1 MALAAEKILIV
12 GGGFSGMA
20 AAIQLSKV
28 GATVE
33 LVESDSQWRSYGA
46 GISIAGPT
54 LRAFGE
60 LGILEEFLQRGATT
74 NGIES
79 YSADGR
85 LLVRMPVAPIAGV
98 DVPGIGGVMRPVLSA
113 MLAAATRAAGV
124 EVRLGCSFEALSSS
138 SPVEDEEGVQVDFSD
153 GSYGRY
159 DLVVGADGLNSD
171 VRAAIFPNAPTP
183 QYVGQGAWRAVLPRP
198 PGLTYGKIWHGES
211 LKAGINPVSSKE
223 MYMFVTENKAMN
235 ERVDPDQAPRLL
247 ADLLEAFPAAEV
259 QRMRQQVRDSSLV
272 VYRPLE
278 SLLLPL
284 PWHSG
289 AVVLIG
295 DAVHAT
301 TPHLAMGAGIGM
313 EDSIVL
319 AQELAATD
327 GLSAALERFE
337 QRRWERC
344 RMVVENSGRLCDMEI
359 NGGDM
364 AEYGRIM
371 QDTSRALAG
380 PI

>member
-1 MALAAEKILIV
+1 
-12 GGGFSGMA
+12 MA

-28 GATVE
+28 GAKVE
-33 LVESDSQWRSYGA
+33 LIESDPQWRSYGA

-54 LRAFGE
+54 LRAFAE
-60 LGILEEFLQRGATT
+60 LGILKEFLQQGATV
-74 NGIES
+74 NGMES
-79 YSADGR
+79 YSADGQ
-85 LLVRMPVAPIAGV
+85 LLVRMPAAPVAGV
-98 DVPGIGGVMRPVLSA
+98 DVAGTGGIMRPVLA
-113 MLAAATRAAGV
+113 GIMAAATRASGV
-124 EVRLGCSFEALSSS
+124 EVRLGCSFEALSS
-138 SPVEDEEGVQVDFSD
+138 PDGEGVQVEISD

-198 PGLTYGKIWHGES
+198 PGVECGKMWHADS
-211 LKAGINPVSSKE
+211 LKAGINPVSSEE
-223 MYMFVTENKAMN
+223 MYMFVTENKAVM

-247 ADLLEAFPAAEV
+247 ADMLEAFPAAEV
-259 QRMRQQVRDSSLV
+259 QRMRQQMQDSSQV
-272 VYRPLE
+272 VYRPME
-278 SLLLPL
+278 SMLLPL

-301 TPHLAMGAGIGM
+301 TPHLAMGAGIGI

-327 GLSAALERFE
+327 GLAEALERFE

-344 RMVVENSGRLCDMEI
+344 RIVVENSGQLCDMEI

-371 QDTSRALAG
+371 QESNMALG
-380 PI
+380 EPI